1 MTDNDNAGHMY
12 RVRRIEDADID
23 VDVDVDALGVV
34 EGKKGVGSGRAVEE
48 AVRTPADMHE

>member
-1 MTDNDNAGHMY
+1 MTDHDNAGHMY

-23 VDVDVDALGVV
+23 VDVDALGVV
-34 EGKKGVGSGRAVEE
+34 EGKKSVGRLWRAVEE

>member
-1 MTDNDNAGHMY
+1 VTDNDNAGHMY